1 MDRRPNKRNKVSFSN
16 FSGLV
21 WKVPHSTEI
30 QVIHTVHY
38 LNVYQSRQF
47 YYRSDKRTFPAFF
60 IAKSEHEVR
69 THVDHRS
76 DSWTHMIGCVNDGLE
91 CDPSEGSFCR
101 YRSTDYVSL
110 RKTKEIKDRKQ
121 NNSK

>member
-1 MDRRPNKRNKVSFSN
+1 MDRRPNWRNKVSFSN

-38 LNVYQSRQF
+38 LYVYQSRQF
-47 YYRSDKRTFPAFF
+47 YYRSDKRTFHAFF

-69 THVDHRS
+69 SRVYHRP
-76 DSWTHMIGCVNDGLE
+76 DSWTHMIGCVNAGLE
-91 CDPSEGSFCR
+91 CDPSEFRFS
-101 YRSTDYVSL
+101 DL
-110 RKTKEIKDRKQ
+110 P
-121 NNSK
+121 NL